1 MAEKRTI
8 DINIKNNADEA
19 TKDFNHFNDALD
31 QTAKSAKNVNSTFE
45 EVYGEL
51 QPLTTRLGEAEDR
64 LYELALAGDT
74 TSKEY
79 QELLTKVGEY
89 RKVQI
94 QTDLAVDGA
103 ATTMTQKLGSALNA
117 ATSGFAATQ
126 GAIALFGEE
135 NEALNESL
143 LKVQSAL
150 AIQQGVQGLTEA
162 YKELSIG
169 TKLAGAAQAIFSTVV
184 GTTSGALK
192 VFRIAL
198 ISTGIGAIVVGLGL
212 LIANFDKVK
221 EAVSNAI
228 DRFRNLG
235 PVMKAL
241 LLPITAIV
249 EGAGLVKD
257 ALQAL
262 GVLESDEEEARKAR
276 AEAQRKRI
284 ESEIERETKLNDLR
298 KRNFADE
305 QRAFDRRRALLQAEG
320 KDTVLLEQLKEL
332 NAIKE
337 SKRNIEYAKGQI
349 ERIRLL
355 KRRLNGQSQEAK
367 QFEQQIDA
375 FNQAIKDSNQQILD
389 SNNQLKINVINNN
402 KEKAD
407 SYKQYRDTRLNIARQ
422 IEDLENELLE
432 EGKEKELEI
441 NQDKFRRLREDAKRN
456 TELTRKERAKL
467 IELYDKQELAQQKVI
482 NQKYIDLEKEK
493 NAKIDEEKAKANKER
508 IDKEDALFELELSLM
523 KDRQMAEII
532 ALTQQYDKKF
542 ELANGNAEL
551 ERQLTQQQEA
561 DIAAIQDK
569 YRKEKIDKDK
579 AASDKE
585 KADALTTQQ
594 AKIQF
599 ANDALGAISDL
610 TNAFAG
616 ESEKAQKKA
625 FKINKAIGIT
635 QAIINTAGAVSAAI
649 NPAVGG
655 LGIPA
660 GLPGAVLAAA
670 TGAAQIATIAKTQ
683 FQGGGGEGVD
693 APPTSIEATP
703 PQFNVVGD
711 AGINQLA
718 QLQQQ
723 PTQAY
728 VVSGEVT
735 SAQAL
740 DRNRVTNA
748 TL

>member
-1 MAEKRTI
+1 MSETRTI
-8 DINIKNNADEA
+8 NIDIKNNAPEA
-19 TKDFNHFNDALD
+19 EQDLKNFNDELSN
-31 QTAKSAKNVNSTFE
+31 TASLSDN
-45 EVYGEL
+45 
-51 QPLTTRLGEAEDR
+51 LG
-64 LYELALAGDT
+64 T
-74 TSKEY
+74 
-79 QELLTKVGEY
+79 
-89 RKVQI
+89 
-94 QTDLAVDGA
+94 
-103 ATTMTQKLGSALNA
+103 ALNGA
-117 ATSGFAATQ
+117 VSGFAAAQ
-126 GAIALFGEE
+126 GAMALFGDE

-143 LKVQSAL
+143 LKVQAAL
-150 AIQQGVQGLTEA
+150 AIQSGVKGLSDA
-162 YKELSIG
+162 YNELSIG
-169 TKLAGAAQAIFSTVV
+169 TKIASVAQGAFAFVTTA
-184 GTTSGALK
+184 GTTALK
-192 VFRIAL
+192 LFRLAL
-198 ISTGIGAIVVGLGL
+198 ISTGIGALIVGIGL
-212 LIANFDKVK
+212 LITNFEKLIGVFD
-221 EAVSNAI
+221 
-228 DRFRNLG
+228 
-235 PVMKAL
+235 PVIQGLKDFADWIG
-241 LLPITAIV
+241 ITNF
-249 EGAGLVKD
+249 E
-257 ALQAL
+257 
-262 GVLESDEEEARKAR
+262 EEEREEARKKR
-276 AEAQRKRI
+276 AEEQRKRT
-284 ESEIERETKLNDLR
+284 EAEIERETKLNDLR
-298 KRNFADE
+298 KRNFKDQ
-305 QRAFDRRRALLQAEG
+305 QRAFDRQIALLQAEG
-320 KDTVLLEQLKEL
+320 KETGILEQTKEL
-332 NAIKE
+332 NAIKQAE
-337 SKRNIEYAKGQI
+337 RDIAYAKGQI

-375 FNQAIKDSNQQILD
+375 FNQAIKDSNQAILD
-389 SNNQLKINVINNN
+389 SNNKLKINAINNN

-432 EGKEKELEI
+432 EGKEKEIEI
-441 NQDKFRRLREDAKRN
+441 NQDKFRRLREDAERN

-561 DIAAIQDK
+561 DIAAIEDK

-599 ANDALGAISDL
+599 ANDALGAISNL

-683 FQGGGGEGVD
+683 FQGGGGEDVD

-723 PTQAY
+723 PTQW
-728 VVSGEVT
+728 
-735 SAQAL
+735 L
-740 DRNRVTNA
+740 M
-748 TL
+748 